1 MQKILINIIFFPF
14 KTKQE
19 KVSICNC
26 FTNQPVSIQNMQLKV
41 IQLQSDNI
49 NNINNNNRIFTHTKI
64 DCEYKKNQ
72 IATSLNGKNM
82 LKKAI

>member
-1 MQKILINIIFFPF
+1 
-14 KTKQE
+14 
-19 KVSICNC
+19 
-26 FTNQPVSIQNMQLKV
+26 MQLKV
-41 IQLQSDNI
+41 IQLQSNNI
-49 NNINNNNRIFTHTKI
+49 NNINNINNNNNNRIFTHTKI

>member
-1 MQKILINIIFFPF
+1 MQQILINIIFFPF

-41 IQLQSDNI
+41 IQLQSNNI
-49 NNINNNNRIFTHTKI
+49 NNINNINNNNNNRIFTHTKI
-64 DCEYKKNQ
+64 DCEYKK
-72 IATSLNGKNM
+72 TSN
-82 LKKAI
+82 